1 MITVP
6 PVALDDVAAGA
17 KVTFSCM
24 AEGSPPPLIQWMIN
38 SPNVT
43 IVS

>member
-1 MITVP
+1 MP
-6 PVALDDVAAGA
+6 PVGLHNVAAGA
-17 KVTFSCM
+17 KVTFGCI

-43 IVS
+43 IVSSQ